1 MKKKLLFIT
10 LLVFAFNNPLL
21 AQEDIFIFS
30 WDIGF
35 PTSDLSDF
43 LTDEDVSLGGISM
56 DFRHFVQDNVSIGG
70 YFAWDFFNGASDGNE
85 MASFPNADVT
95 GLQRFYVNY
104 LPIMVNSHYYVGESE
119 NIRTYVGA
127 GLGAVRT
134 LQRTSIGTF
143 DIQNNNWH
151 FGIYPEVG
159 FIVPVSDIGA
169 ITLGAKYHVAFE
181 TDDSI
186 TYSYFS
192 LNVGISRGFF

>member
-1 MKKKLLFIT
+1 MEKKLLLIPFLV
-10 LLVFAFNNPLL
+10 LLLSNPLFG
-21 AQEDIFIFS
+21 QEDIFIFS

-43 LTDEDVSLGGISM
+43 LSDEDVSLGGVSL
-56 DFRHFVQDNVSIGG
+56 DFRHFVKDNVSIGG
-70 YFAWDFFNGASDGNE
+70 YFAWDFFNGASNE
-85 MASFPNADVT
+85 MASFPNADVS

-104 LPIMVNSHYYVGESE
+104 LPIMVNSHYYVGQSE
-119 NIRTYVGA
+119 NIRAYLGA
-127 GLGAVRT
+127 GLGTVRT